1 MNLKEYAE
9 EKGISLAEAKKQT
22 GLTHWKQEVTI
33 SVTRSNPN
41 ETIMI
46 PVVETESKEAP
57 ALKVEKT
64 PEQMRYDNK
73 VKRIQ
78 YEAEKLKR
86 VLGTGNRRYLKYVSL
101 HRNSIPAEYEE
112 AKEQIKRAL

>member
-1 MNLKEYAE
+1 MNLKEKAE
-9 EKGISLAEAKKQT
+9 ELGISLAEAKELT
-22 GLTHWKQEVTI
+22 GLTHWKQEV
-33 SVTRSNPN
+33 
-41 ETIMI
+41 
-46 PVVETESKEAP
+46 VENDNQPDPIKTESKEAP
-57 ALKVEKT
+57 ALEVEKK

-78 YEAEKLKR
+78 YEADKLKR